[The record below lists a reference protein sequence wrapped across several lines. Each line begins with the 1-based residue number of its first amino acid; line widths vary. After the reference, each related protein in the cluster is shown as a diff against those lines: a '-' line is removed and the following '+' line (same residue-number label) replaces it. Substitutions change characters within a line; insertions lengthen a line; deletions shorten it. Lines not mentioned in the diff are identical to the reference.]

1 MHVGAVTDL
10 KKVHPHL
17 FRRFFFFYRLGCFT
31 EVSDV
36 SIDFNRLTALCFLS
50 VSHAQLM
57 RRAESHG
64 RRGSRLQGA
73 LREALAKVT
82 AEQVLFVEEN
92 FLGKNWWWVMSGDAK
107 WFANIKGVIFLD
119 AHVVAK
125 FEPFTLKEVKCL
137 VFRGKLSLGIFDEA
151 ISNHRCFDDF
161 VWKGESHECEQVNH
175 TMKMTSMWVH
185 VGELI
190 PVPLGRQDSF
200 FIMTFFPRW
209 SLLVPQFRNHVDP
222 RKLFRNSL
230 NKFEALNAW
239 KSSDLPR
246 RRAFVTATRPFPK
259 MPRAIFLLTK
269 RYLPWPG
276 PILPRWVSGED
287 RGVRWEKTWHDLM
300 EFSLN
305 TQDFLGK

>member
-1 MHVGAVTDL
+1 MDQTLFKSQISGSLFCKQNLIVGACGCSYRSE
-10 KKVHPHL
+10 KSSSPSIPP
-17 FRRFFFFYRLGCFT
+17 FFFFYRLGCFT

-137 VFRGKLSLGIFDEA
+137 VFRCKLSLGIFDEA

-175 TMKMTSMWVH
+175 TMKMTSMLV
-185 VGELI
+185 LDSCS
-190 PVPLGRQDSF
+190 LGGHDWF
-200 FIMTFFPRW
+200 FMTFFQGDHSW
-209 SLLVPQFRNHVDP
+209 FHNLGIMLTLGSYGEIH
-222 RKLFRNSL
+222 S
-230 NKFEALNAW
+230 FE
-239 KSSDLPR
+239 
-246 RRAFVTATRPFPK
+246 
-259 MPRAIFLLTK
+259 
-269 RYLPWPG
+269 
-276 PILPRWVSGED
+276 
-287 RGVRWEKTWHDLM
+287 
-300 EFSLN
+300 
-305 TQDFLGK
+305 